1 MTLVMEI
8 SKLIAQSASELFVWL
23 EENYNVDIGESTAKW
38 SELTGMNITIRDGS
52 DFEDV
57 KEVKVKTKKS
67 KESKKIPKIKES
79 DLQKE
84 LCQHILQS
92 GAKTGEQ
99 CPKKPRNGLYCSAHK
114 KLNAKNEEEPKKQKE
129 VNKEIDANFESDD
142 NKKKK
147 AKKPVEVKKTPKE
160 TAKEEKAKVK
170 SKSTSKTIKKSSKVS
185 PSKEESDNS
194 DSDNSVHDEEAIK
207 LLKELRT
214 GFNAAT
220 GKKIIIDTDQSDSGD
235 DEPTLRPTSLL
246 SKQKSSAKYDTDD
259 EKLDSNLNLSEDE
272 E

>member
-23 EENYNVDIGESTAKW
+23 EENYNVDISESTAKW

-52 DFEDV
+52 DFEEQPV
-57 KEVKVKTKKS
+57 IKVKKS
-67 KESKKIPKIKES
+67 KSESKKIPKIKES

-114 KLNAKNEEEPKKQKE
+114 KSSAKSTKEEPKKKQKE

-147 AKKPVEVKKTPKE
+147 VKKTVDEEKVKKIKS
-160 TAKEEKAKVK
+160 KEEKVKEKVKPILKK
-170 SKSTSKTIKKSSKVS
+170 SKSSPKKSDSS
-185 PSKEESDNS
+185 SSSSEED
-194 DSDNSVHDEEAIK
+194 I
-207 LLKELRT
+207 KELKI
-214 GFNAAT
+214 GFNAAN
-220 GKKIIIDTDQSDSGD
+220 GKKIVIDTDEEDSND
-235 DEPTLRPTSLL
+235 DEPMFKPTTLL
-246 SKQKSSAKYDTDD
+246 SKQKKPAYDTDN
-259 EKLDSNLNLSEDE
+259 EKIDSNLNLSDE

>member
-23 EENYNVDIGESTAKW
+23 EENYNVDISESTAKW
-38 SELTGMNITIRDGS
+38 SELTGMNVTIRDGS
-52 DFEDV
+52 DFE
-57 KEVKVKTKKS
+57 EVKVKTKKS

-92 GAKTGEQ
+92 GTKTGEQ
-99 CPKKPRNGLYCSAHK
+99 CPKKPRSGLYCSAHK
-114 KLNAKNEEEPKKQKE
+114 KLNTKTEEAPKKKQKE
-129 VNKEIDANFESDD
+129 VNKEIDVNFESDD

-147 AKKPVEVKKTPKE
+147 TKKPVEVKKTPKE
-160 TAKEEKAKVK
+160 TAKKEKAKVK
-170 SKSTSKTIKKSSKVS
+170 PKSTSKTVKKPSKVS

-220 GKKIIIDTDQSDSGD
+220 GKKIIIDTDQSDSDSD

-259 EKLDSNLNLSEDE
+259 EKLDSNLNLSEE